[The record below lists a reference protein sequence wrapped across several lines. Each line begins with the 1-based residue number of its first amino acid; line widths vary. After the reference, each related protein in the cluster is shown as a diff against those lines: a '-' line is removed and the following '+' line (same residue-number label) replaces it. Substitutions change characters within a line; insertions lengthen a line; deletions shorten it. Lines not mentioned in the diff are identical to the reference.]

1 MLRRRWQV
9 MLGQQRPKGSM
20 FQMVTIEELVP
31 KDHFLR
37 QLDAAVDFSF
47 IRERVRHLY
56 CEDNVRPS
64 IEPAL
69 ALPMFVLSYLYDIT
83 ENRLCEEITMQAG
96 YRWFRSE
103 ERRVGKEL
111 RFRCLW

>member
-1 MLRRRWQV
+1 

-56 CEDNVRPS
+56 CEDNGRPS
-64 IEPAL
+64 IDPEL
-69 ALPMFVLSYLYDIT
+69 ALRMFVLSYSMT
-83 ENRLCEEITMQAG
+83 SPKTGCASTMHAG
-96 YRWFRSE
+96 YQWFCRLDFRSVLIE
-103 ERRVGKEL
+103 PRWKTRQH
-111 RFRCLW
+111 

>member
-37 QLDAAVDFSF
+37 QLVVSGMM
-47 IRERVRHLY
+47 V
-56 CEDNVRPS
+56 
-64 IEPAL
+64 
-69 ALPMFVLSYLYDIT
+69 
-83 ENRLCEEITMQAG
+83 
-96 YRWFRSE
+96 
-103 ERRVGKEL
+103 
-111 RFRCLW
+111 

>member
-20 FQMVTIEELVP
+20 CQMVTIEELVP

-56 CEDNVRPS
+56 CEDNGRPS
-64 IEPAL
+64 IDPEL
-69 ALPMFVLSYLYDIT
+69 ALRMFVLSYL
-83 ENRLCEEITMQAG
+83 
-96 YRWFRSE
+96 RSE
-103 ERRVGKEL
+103 EHTSEL
-111 RFRCLW
+111 QSRPHLVCRLLLEKKKQ